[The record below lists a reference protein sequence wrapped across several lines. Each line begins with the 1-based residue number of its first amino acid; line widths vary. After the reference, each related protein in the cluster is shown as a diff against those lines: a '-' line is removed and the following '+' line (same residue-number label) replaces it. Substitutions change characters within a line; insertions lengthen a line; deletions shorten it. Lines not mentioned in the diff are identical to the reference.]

1 MRFQSITA
9 GAAATGRWGVIAL
22 GFSIPISVAL
32 DNVLLAVI
40 ALAWLLAG
48 QLQAR
53 LAIIRGNA
61 VALAAVALFALLVL
75 GLSYGTRNSGDGLH
89 YLGKY
94 VDLLFVPLFLTFFQ
108 DAKTRERALVAFGVA
123 AIASVAVSYMAYL
136 NLLANNPL
144 LPRQPWEPVG
154 FKGSVT
160 HGLIVA
166 FAAYLFALVARTE
179 QSKRRRVG
187 YIALSLF
194 AAHNVVFMGFGRT
207 GYLLVTLLFLYFFVV
222 TFGRWGLLLIAIIGL
237 AIFLTAYETSTLFH
251 KRINTAAQEFS
262 EWQPGR
268 PSTTSV
274 GERLEY
280 YMTSI
285 DIVRAHPLFGT
296 GTGSFPSEYARAVAG
311 RNMMVTVNP
320 HNEYLMIAVQI
331 GLVGLAGL
339 VYLFFRQWQSAGR
352 QAGPMYRD
360 LGRGLVITFAVGC
373 MLNSL
378 LVDHTEGLLFAW
390 LSALIFAGPMK
401 APSPSAARAS

>member
-1 MRFQSITA
+1 MRYQSIAA

-32 DNVLLAVI
+32 DNLLLAVI
-40 ALAWLLAG
+40 ALAWLAAG
-48 QLQAR
+48 DLRAR
-53 LAIIRGNA
+53 LAIIRANPVA
-61 VALAAVALFALLVL
+61 MAALALFGLLVL
-75 GLSYGTRNSGDGLH
+75 GLAYGARYPGHGLH

-108 DAKTRERALVAFGVA
+108 DAKTRERALLAFSFA
-123 AIASVAVSYMAYL
+123 ALASVAVSYMAYL
-136 NLLANNPL
+136 NLLSNNSL
-144 LPRQPWEPVG
+144 LPRHPWEPVG

-166 FAAYLFALVARTE
+166 FAAFLFALMARAE
-179 QSKRRRVG
+179 QSKKRRMA

-194 AAHNVVFMGFGRT
+194 TAHNVVFMGFGRT

-222 TFGRWGLLLIAIIGL
+222 SFGRRGLVLISAL
-237 AIFLTAYETSTLFH
+237 ALATFLTAYGTSTLFH
-251 KRINTAAQEFS
+251 KRINTAVQEFN
-262 EWQPGR
+262 EWTPGK
-268 PSTTSV
+268 PSLTSV

-280 YMTSI
+280 YTTSI
-285 DIVRAHPLFGT
+285 EIIRAHPLLGT
-296 GTGSFPSEYARAVAG
+296 GTGSFPAEYARAVAG

-331 GLVGLAGL
+331 GLAGLASL
-339 VYLFFRQWQSAGR
+339 VYLFFRQWQTAGR
-352 QAGPMYRD
+352 LAQPTYRD
-360 LGRGLVITFAVGC
+360 LGRGLVITFAIGC

-390 LSALIFAGPMK
+390 LSALIFS
-401 APSPSAARAS
+401 APIKPVSSPAKSAP